1 MQNQKGSALVL
12 VMLTVAALLIV
23 GVSLVAASTVEYRSS
38 VNHGHSTQ
46 AFFVAEAGL
55 NWARRGLQ
63 SGTIVLPTGLSVGQT
78 HTVYRSQGFG
88 GTSTALSSVG
98 ELDIAFTRTASGWD
112 LVAQGAQHQAR
123 RTVSIQVTEQAG
135 AGGGSLDRHHVS
147 GSVSVSGSA
156 TVTGNINASSWD
168 ANSASR
174 VTGTLNHVPT
184 TNFLFPAVSMPLPNG
199 LTPQSN
205 FSTTKDNTPVF
216 PGAGHYHTFAVHD
229 RLDINVPSS
238 ADVVIRV
245 MYLNVASKGDIR
257 IVGSGTGRVIFHV
270 DHSVNL
276 DGQASINSGGLSARL
291 SIFHHG
297 SQNIAL
303 TGQQVIGGSLITNT
317 ASIAISGNAAITGHI
332 LTNSNSVMIGK
343 AEDNGK
349 GKKKGSTTPPGQVIY
364 APNAVLDMRGNDF
377 WTGVVVVRQ
386 LIAGGSSDLV
396 LNASL
401 VSSFDP
407 FAANVRQYTFSN
419 WNVRR

>member
-55 NWARRGLQ
+55 NWARRGLLQ
-63 SGTIVLPTGLSVGQT
+63 GTIVLPTGLSVGQT

-88 GTSTALSSVG
+88 GTSTALISVG

-216 PGAGHYHTFAVHD
+216 PGAGHYHNFKVNH

-245 MYLNVASKGDIR
+245 GVLSITNKGSIH
-257 IVGSGTGRVIFHV
+257 ISGPGTGNVVFHV
-270 DHSVNL
+270 DNSLDL
-276 DGQASINSGGLSARL
+276 DGKDNINHGGSPARL
-291 SIFHHG
+291 QIFHHG
-297 SQNIAL
+297 SSEVEL
-303 TGQQVIGGSLITNT
+303 TGQVVIVGSLITNT
-317 ASIAISGNAAITGHI
+317 ASIEISGNAAVSGHI
-332 LTNSNSVMIGK
+332 LTNSTSVKIGK
-343 AEDNGK
+343 AADNNNN
-349 GKKKGSTTPPGQVIY
+349 KKSVPAVLPGQVIY
-364 APNAVLDMRGNDF
+364 APNAHLELQGNDF
-377 WTGVVVVRQ
+377 WNGVVVVKQ
-386 LIAGGSSDLV
+386 LSGSGNSALHLDTAL
-396 LNASL
+396 ATPI
-401 VSSFDP
+401 DT
-407 FAANVRQYTFSN
+407 FAPNLRGFTFSN
-419 WNVRR
+419 WNQRR